1 MPSSILDKALANKA
15 LAVGVLVAVAG
26 TAFLVGYTFF
36 RKGGLSESESYH
48 VHALFRDATGISW
61 KTRVQIAGIP
71 VGEVHQVTLEKGDQ
85 ARLDLLIKRDV
96 TLHTDACLVKRFP
109 SPLLP
114 DAQLEVTSGTAEKP
128 RMQDL
133 PEEQREITCVR
144 EAATLTSLLDS
155 LSKVAGDIQTLTADL
170 ARTVG
175 GPEGS
180 IRDIIENLARVSRT
194 IDEVV
199 GQNADKL
206 GRTLSNVEAF
216 TLTIRE
222 VADEDRERY
231 HAIARN
237 LAEATDRFNQVMS
250 SVQTIVGGQEPEL
263 QKSVQGIRQ
272 ALDKLNRSLDQ
283 IEKTVDAVAQGQGV
297 AGKLLADQQL
307 GEKVATAIDQYTD
320 YADRLYK
327 LQLQVQLRSE
337 WLLNQSGAKS
347 YAGVRIIPRPDKYY
361 LLELVSDPRGVNTV
375 TTQTTT
381 TFNQTTGQQTT
392 TVSTNTLNE
401 QKLSFSAEFAK
412 RFGPATFRIG
422 IIESSGGVGSDLHLL
437 DDDLQISV
445 DVYQF
450 TRALQDVLPRAKLWA
465 NWYFLNHFYLT
476 AGTDDFLN
484 KWRSGSYPGGPKFV
498 VGRDIFFGA
507 GLYFTDQDLKTLFGG
522 MGGSASSAAST
533 ASH

>member
-1 MPSSILDKALANKA
+1 MPSTILDKALANKA

-26 TAFLVGYTFF
+26 TAFVVAYTFF
-36 RKGGLSESESYH
+36 RKGGLSERESYE

-71 VGEVHQVTLEKGDQ
+71 IGEVHQVTLEKGDQ
-85 ARLDLLIKRDV
+85 ARLDLRIKRDV
-96 TLHTDACLVKRFP
+96 ALHADACLVKRFP

-114 DAQLEVTSGTAEKP
+114 DALLEVTSGSPDKP
-128 RMQDL
+128 RLQDL
-133 PEEQREITCVR
+133 PEAEREITCVR
-144 EAATLTSLLDS
+144 EAATLTALLDS
-155 LSKVAGDIQTLTADL
+155 LSKVAGDIQTLTSDL
-170 ARTVG
+170 SKTVG

-180 IRDIIENLARVSRT
+180 LRDIIENLAKVSRT

-222 VADEDRERY
+222 VADQDRERY
-231 HAIARN
+231 HSIAKN
-237 LAEATDRFNQVMS
+237 LAEATERFNQVMS
-250 SVQTIVGGQEPEL
+250 SVQGIVGGQEPEL

-381 TFNQTTGQQTT
+381 TFNQTTGQQSTV
-392 TVSTNTLNE
+392 VSTSTLNE
-401 QKLSFSAEFAK
+401 QKLTFSAEFAK

-437 DDDLQISV
+437 GDDLQISV

-498 VGRDIFFGA
+498 IGRDVFFGA

-522 MGGSASSAAST
+522 MGGT
-533 ASH
+533 ASQAAR